1 MSTLPALNSASTAL
15 TSAGLRRRETHS
27 SMNGRSARRSR
38 KVPKCCWARIVV
50 GASIITCLPSEAA
63 LTAARSATSVLP
75 KPTSPQ
81 TRRSIG
87 CSDSMSPLTASIAS
101 IWSAVSR

>member
-1 MSTLPALNSASTAL
+1 M
-15 TSAGLRRRETHS
+15 
-27 SMNGRSARRSR
+27 

-50 GASIITCLPSEAA
+50 GTSIITCLPSEAA

-75 KPTSPQ
+75 YPTSPQ
-81 TRRSIG
+81 TSRSIG
-87 CSDSMSPLTASIAS
+87 RAASMSAFTASIAS